1 MADYAEMYRVLFRAM
16 TKAIRVMQEA
26 QLAAE
31 EIYISNVEPIIAVLP
46 RADGSENEDGD
57 HS

>member
-16 TKAIRVMQEA
+16 TKVIDIMQEA
-26 QLAAE
+26 QRATE
-31 EIYISNVEPIIAVLP
+31 EMYISVDDTIITLLP
-46 RADGSENEDGD
+46 LTGGGDNEDGD